1 MNFSEQE
8 INIYSSE
15 HGYFTRLSRKEMS
28 GEWTNAFPYVKFK
41 KGISLESKTK
51 ILVKDAWLSFY
62 KNKDN
67 RFTYYIFIK

>member
-62 KNKDN
+62 KYIISKPI
-67 RFTYYIFIK
+67 IFILIK